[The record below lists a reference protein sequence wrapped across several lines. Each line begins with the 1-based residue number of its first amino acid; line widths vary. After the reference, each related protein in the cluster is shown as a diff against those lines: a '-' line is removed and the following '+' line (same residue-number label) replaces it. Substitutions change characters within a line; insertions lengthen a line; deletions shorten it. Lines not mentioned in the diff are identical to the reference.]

1 MHEPRKSSEAE
12 IFFDAPE
19 EFEQTEEIRTISTT
33 TTYFEQ
39 TTEKPQPDIKS
50 KEMHSTTLT
59 VDKPQEPR
67 PVELRFQVPR
77 PSVETVTEIH
87 ESTQITTEEIPAKKD
102 ELVIESEDIHKET
115 IEIIHTKE
123 PEVEVVKAEQPVSLP
138 QAQRIE
144 VEFKEHVMKM
154 RQSDVQ
160 VIQLP
165 ESIDKPPSEGAVE
178 IPRQISETIS
188 ITRDTIQV
196 KKEKPLEEV
205 SLDIPVSPKETELE
219 KVEMK
224 ITVKEEQEKIKTE
237 EVVESVGKAPE
248 FTWSLMSLKVM
259 DGEEVKFHCD
269 VTGQPMPEISW
280 YHDNKE
286 ISENQDFKI
295 TYNKETGACTL
306 LIVEVFPQDAGEYR
320 CEATNPFGTEVSRAY
335 LEIECK

>member
-1 MHEPRKSSEAE
+1 
-12 IFFDAPE
+12 
-19 EFEQTEEIRTISTT
+19 
-33 TTYFEQ
+33 
-39 TTEKPQPDIKS
+39 
-50 KEMHSTTLT
+50 MHSTVLT
-59 VDKPQEPR
+59 VDKKEEPR

-77 PSVETVTEIH
+77 PSIETVTEIH
-87 ESTQITTEEIPAKKD
+87 ESTQITTEEIPVKKD

-115 IEIIHTKE
+115 IEITHTKE
-123 PEVEVVKAEQPVSLP
+123 PEVEVQAEKPITPL

-154 RQSDVQ
+154 RQSDIQ
-160 VIQLP
+160 VIQLS

-178 IPRQISETIS
+178 IQNQVTETIS
-188 ITRDTIQV
+188 IIRDTIEV

-205 SLDIPVSPKETELE
+205 GLDIPVIPKETGPE
-219 KVEMK
+219 KVEME
-224 ITVKEEQEKIKTE
+224 ITVKEEQEKMTTE

-269 VTGQPMPEISW
+269 ITGQPMPEISW
-280 YHDNKE
+280 FHDDKE

-295 TYNKETGACTL
+295 TYSKDTGACTL

-320 CEATNPFGTEVSRAY
+320 CEATNPFGTAISRAY